1 MYSSGKFSDLLVF
14 ATILLVSSRFVAA
27 ASLAAVPGEA
37 PSAPVAAAPGEA
49 PNAPVAGVEAV
60 SSLNS
65 DSLSTVGDGTGVKE
79 SAVLKRDGAIV
90 KESGVLKRDG
100 AVLKESGARKR
111 DGVSLPESG
120 AIKRD
125 GVDANVASDR
135 IETRDNASSS
145 SSSSADKTLVD
156 ASSSSTTSM
165 TTPTVAEATT
175 TTSGS
180 NGTIPEGL
188 GEDMLQNR
196 GMIVRMTYVLCGF
209 SLLILVYFLVKA
221 VQLRR
226 AKSRTRKYGVLTE
239 NLDSPLGLDDDSDE
253 EVEVFEVNGSNVR
266 GGRGL
271 NGGNSAAD
279 RLLP

>member
-1 MYSSGKFSDLLVF
+1 M
-14 ATILLVSSRFVAA
+14 
-27 ASLAAVPGEA
+27 
-37 PSAPVAAAPGEA
+37 
-49 PNAPVAGVEAV
+49 
-60 SSLNS
+60 
-65 DSLSTVGDGTGVKE
+65 VGDGTGVKE

-156 ASSSSTTSM
+156 ASSSSTASTTSM
-165 TTPTVAEATT
+165 TTPTVVEATT

-188 GEDMLQNR
+188 GEDILQNR

-253 EVEVFEVNGSNVR
+253 EEEEEEKKRRSR
-266 GGRGL
+266 SQRRKL
-271 NGGNSAAD
+271 C
-279 RLLP
+279 RRQTPTLETLYTIP